1 MYPLGEVLSKVDL
14 LERLCKINQS
24 INQSNRIKDLDEIHL
39 PICFLKDKENIN
51 NNKKMNTD
59 TFFKDQSRHQVCI

>member
-51 NNKKMNTD
+51 NTKK
-59 TFFKDQSRHQVCI
+59 